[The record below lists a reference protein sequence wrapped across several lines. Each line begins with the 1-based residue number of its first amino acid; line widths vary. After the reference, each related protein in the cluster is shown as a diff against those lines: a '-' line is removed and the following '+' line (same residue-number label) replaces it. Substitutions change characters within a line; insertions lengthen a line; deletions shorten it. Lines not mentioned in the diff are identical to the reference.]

1 MTIPQFSMIV
11 AAASNRGIGKSG
23 MIPWRIP
30 EDIRYF
36 KNITCLFRD
45 THTLNRYEKRLSKP
59 IVKRQR
65 TVEVIEEKVKPTYV
79 TDNIPIKLTDNIPQN
94 VVVMGRNTWES
105 IPEKFRP
112 MPNRINVVLSRN
124 KDYSKNLP
132 KEVQCFPS
140 LKDCLENLSKQ
151 EHGTIFL
158 IGGGQIYKEGIQHPS
173 CENLFITKV
182 HGKFECDTFFPE
194 IPSDTFKLNDDDTVA
209 RLFVNSMKSCEWVRG
224 VQTNAKSGI
233 KFEFQMYS
241 RHEHILDSPTK
252 MFEGASLFNTTTDTT
267 NSSTSSSI
275 PTPSPTLD
283 TVSSPVSEFIS
294 SPLSSF
300 DVESLNG
307 NVTPLP
313 FSDADAKSI
322 SSTNDTA
329 SETTETS
336 C

>member
-11 AAASNRGIGKSG
+11 AAAANRGIGKSG

-30 EDIRYF
+30 EDVRYF

-45 THTLNRYEKRLSKP
+45 THTLNRYETNLSKP
-59 IVKRQR
+59 VVKRQR
-65 TVEVIEEKVKPTYV
+65 TSEPTEEKGKPTYV
-79 TDNIPIKLTDNIPQN
+79 TDNFPIKITDNIPQN

-124 KDYSKNLP
+124 KEYSKGLP
-132 KEVQCFPS
+132 KDVQCYIS

-182 HGKFECDTFFPE
+182 HGKYDCDTFFPE
-194 IPSDTFKLNDDDTVA
+194 VPSDTFRLNDDDTIA
-209 RLFVNSMKSCEWVRG
+209 GLFVNSMKNCEWVRG

-233 KFEFQMYS
+233 KFEFQIYS
-241 RHEHILDSPTK
+241 RYEHILDSPTK
-252 MFEGASLFNTTTDTT
+252 KYDSTSLYESNT
-267 NSSTSSSI
+267 NSSSSSI
-275 PTPSPTLD
+275 PTPSPTIESA
-283 TVSSPVSEFIS
+283 SSPVSEPIS
-294 SPLSSF
+294 SPLPSF
-300 DVESLNG
+300 DAITSPTSEDE
-307 NVTPLP
+307 T
-313 FSDADAKSI
+313 
-322 SSTNDTA
+322 TA
-329 SETTETS
+329 SSSSKPTSLTESPKESIINTH
-336 C
+336 

>member
-11 AAASNRGIGKSG
+11 AAAANRGIGKSG

-30 EDIRYF
+30 EDVRYF

-45 THTLNRYEKRLSKP
+45 THTLNRYEANLSKP

-65 TVEVIEEKVKPTYV
+65 TSESVEVKEKPKNV
-79 TDNIPIKLTDNIPQN
+79 TENFPIKITDNIPQN

-124 KDYSKNLP
+124 KEYSKGLP
-132 KEVQCFPS
+132 KDVQCYLS
-140 LKDCLENLSKQ
+140 LKECLENLSKQ

-182 HGKFECDTFFPE
+182 HGKFDCDTFFPE
-194 IPSDTFKLNDDDTVA
+194 VPTDTFRLNDDDTNA
-209 RLFVNSMKSCEWVRG
+209 GLFVNSMKNCEWVRG

-233 KFEFQMYS
+233 KFEFQIYS
-241 RHEHILDSPTK
+241 RYEHILDSPTK
-252 MFEGASLFNTTTDTT
+252 KFDTTSIFEVNT
-267 NSSTSSSI
+267 NSSSSSI
-275 PTPSPTLD
+275 PTPSPTLEA
-283 TVSSPVSEFIS
+283 VSSPVSEPIS
-294 SPLSSF
+294 SPLSPF
-300 DVESLNG
+300 DL
-307 NVTPLP
+307 
-313 FSDADAKSI
+313 
-322 SSTNDTA
+322 SSVKDTA
-329 SETTETS
+329 SSLASEDETSSKPSTAIESPTETS
-336 C
+336 N